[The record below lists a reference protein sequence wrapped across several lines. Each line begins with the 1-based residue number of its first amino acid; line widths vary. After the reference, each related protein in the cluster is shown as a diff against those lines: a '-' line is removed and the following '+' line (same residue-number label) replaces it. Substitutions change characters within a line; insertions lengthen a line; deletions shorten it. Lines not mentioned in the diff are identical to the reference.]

1 MLVIFIKLIPIKLR
15 ISTTTNTIGAQL
27 VLVVVVI
34 YKQVC
39 KGEVY

>member
-15 ISTTTNTIGAQL
+15 ISTTTNTIGGQL